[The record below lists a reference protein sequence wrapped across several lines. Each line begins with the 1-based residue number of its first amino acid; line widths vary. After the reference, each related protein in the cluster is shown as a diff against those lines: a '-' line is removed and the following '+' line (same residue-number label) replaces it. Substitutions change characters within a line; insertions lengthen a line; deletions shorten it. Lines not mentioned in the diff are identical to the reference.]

1 MDAGGGDRGGDA
13 EQRDAEGEAISPPG
27 RPISPTLKQETCFVF
42 DWDDTILPTSWL
54 ERIHALGGG
63 GPLRPEVQR
72 QLASLCSAAAQTLH
86 LAGTMGLVIIITNSA
101 PGWVDQS
108 CQLFMPQ
115 ILQLVRSYQ
124 IFAKPMHAPLTFK
137 ITTFRRECKQYKNLI
152 SIGDGDAERA
162 ASLRLQA
169 PPDRKT
175 LGVAEEPRQ
184 RIKSVKLIDLP
195 TCQQLIVQHEMLQVR
210 LPDVTAFQG
219 SLDLK
224 SRFPASGISPSAG
237 IKGGSPTLVHFG
249 RPPPGS
255 VGSASAA
262 TTPGSPMPPRSLP
275 DEPGKASPV
284 RAALPPALR
293 GTAAGAQLPP
303 LGGRATTSPM
313 AGAPTSEE
321 FSSPT
326 RSRAASTEDASAGQA
341 GGPGTATTAGAGDR
355 PASTS
360 AAVPV
365 AAGTQSSEETPLAVE
380 GRDLPGPRSSTAAT
394 PGGLWKVQGVGQ
406 ARDGR
411 TAIFSGAKKRPVLAS
426 VAGMGARTPGQVW
439 REPSSPP
446 ARGF

>member
-1 MDAGGGDRGGDA
+1 MDATHGDRGSDA
-13 EQRDAEGEAISPPG
+13 ERDSDEQLSST
-27 RPISPTLKQETCFVF
+27 RPISPSLKQETCFVF

-54 ERIHALGGG
+54 ERIHALSGG

-86 LAGTMGLVIIITNSA
+86 LAGTMGGVVIITNSA

-137 ITTFRRECKQYKNLI
+137 ITTFRRECRQFKNLI

-169 PPDRKT
+169 PPEKKS
-175 LGVAEEPRQ
+175 LGAADEPRQ
-184 RIKSVKLIDLP
+184 RIKSVKLIELP

-224 SRFPASGISPSAG
+224 SRFPASGASPATG
-237 IKGGSPTLVHFG
+237 IKAGTPTLVHFG

-255 VGSASAA
+255 ASAA
-262 TTPGSPMPPRSLP
+262 TTPGSPMSPRPL
-275 DEPGKASPV
+275 DDQPGKGAPMRS
-284 RAALPPALR
+284 ALPPALR
-293 GTAAGAQLPP
+293 GTAPGGQLPP
-303 LGGRATTSPM
+303 LGGRAVLPSSSPM
-313 AGAPTSEE
+313 AGGAAEPD
-321 FSSPT
+321 FGPI
-326 RSRAASTEDASAGQA
+326 RSRADTAEAVGTSGSPASGGGAAAGQGDGPPSSTGIGGA
-341 GGPGTATTAGAGDR
+341 GAAAANPSEDGLGADNGRDLQGSRGTATGN
-355 PASTS
+355 
-360 AAVPV
+360 
-365 AAGTQSSEETPLAVE
+365 
-380 GRDLPGPRSSTAAT
+380 
-394 PGGLWKVQGVGQ
+394 PGGLWKVQNVGP

-411 TAIFSGAKKRPVLAS
+411 AAIFANKKRPVLAS
-426 VAGMGARTPGQVW
+426 VAGMSGRPPGTVW
-439 REPSSPP
+439 REQP
-446 ARGF
+446 ATRGF